1 MNSPSSSALPAILFW
16 NELPQD
22 AVPIR
27 DPDLGTK
34 EVFHRKSGEDFS
46 NGNNPKFT
54 AGATRQVFPL
64 RQPAIQWCQP
74 AIQWWQLELRLQR
87 DSSFQSPPA
96 AESWE
101 LELSQERQSQFF
113 ARTPREARH

>member
-1 MNSPSSSALPAILFW
+1 MRAL
-16 NELPQD
+16 
-22 AVPIR
+22 R
-27 DPDLGTK
+27 TK

-64 RQPAIQWCQP
+64 RQPAIQW
-74 AIQWWQLELRLQR
+74 WQLELRLQR

-96 AESWE
+96 AGSWE
-101 LELSQERQSQFF
+101 LELSQERQFQFF